1 MKNFSAFVLA
11 GSLLFA
17 GACGNHTPVAPPTP
31 KTDSANAAFLPV
43 ADYLRGEISYVDST
57 PLAIRQ
63 YTTVNNRLDSAFI
76 QPGEFNR
83 WAGEFLAPE
92 LDPDSFPKN
101 YRENS
106 FLDKTT
112 GYLSFTY
119 STPNKALSLQRVDV
133 LVAPGATAD
142 KIKSIYLE
150 RIFAAGDT
158 TVTKKLF
165 WETGRSFQIYTSKRF
180 STGPPLE
187 NQLKVVWE

>member
-17 GACGNHTPVAPPTP
+17 GACGNHTSPVPSAP
-31 KTDSANAAFLPV
+31 KTDSANATFLPV

-63 YTTVNNRLDSAFI
+63 YVTVNNRLDSAFI
-76 QPGEFNR
+76 QAGDFNR
-83 WAGEFLAPE
+83 LAREFLAPE

-106 FLDKTT
+106 FMDKTT

-119 STPNKALSLQRVDV
+119 STTNKALSLQRVDV
-133 LVAPGATAD
+133 LVAPGAVTD
-142 KIKSIYLE
+142 NIKSIYLQKT
-150 RIFAAGDT
+150 FAAGDT
-158 TVTKKLF
+158 TVTKKMF
-165 WETGRSFQIYTSKRF
+165 WETGKSFQVYTSKQF
-180 STGPPLE
+180 SGRAPLE